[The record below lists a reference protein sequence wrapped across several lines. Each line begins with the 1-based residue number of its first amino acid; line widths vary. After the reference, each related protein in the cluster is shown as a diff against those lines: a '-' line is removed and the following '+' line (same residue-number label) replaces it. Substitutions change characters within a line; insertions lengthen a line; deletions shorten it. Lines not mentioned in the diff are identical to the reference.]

1 MRFLVDAALS
11 PLVAEMLRDGGHDAV
26 HVRDYGMQKAD
37 DEAIFERAAQEGR
50 VLVSADTD
58 FGTLLS
64 LRRETRPSLILFRSP
79 SERNPQRQV
88 ILLMANLAAV
98 TEFLEQGSIVVLEE
112 TRIRV
117 RLLPIGGHG

>member
-1 MRFLVDAALS
+1 MRFLIDAALS

-26 HVRDYGMQKAD
+26 HVREYGIQKAD

-50 VLVSADTD
+50 VLISADTD

-88 ILLMANLAAV
+88 SLLMANLAAV

-117 RLLPIGGHG
+117 RLLPIGSHG